1 MSSNPSTNPENC
13 QEGEDFHTLLC
24 LLLEVLH
31 IQLVVVLE
39 QQLERVGDLNMTTL
53 LLTQQRSLHCQ
64 IAKNHREKM
73 TLIPQFTASNLF
85 ACFGGNLQHALV
97 GGGKSKSQ
105 KEWKKKNKKKTLRI
119 LLLLLDFAPCVVVS
133 DVNENKRVKR
143 HRQTTGRSCL

>member
-64 IAKNHREKM
+64 IAKNHREND
-73 TLIPQFTASNLF
+73 IDSAVHSIQFVCLLR
-85 ACFGGNLQHALV
+85 GNLQHALV

-105 KEWKKKNKKKTLRI
+105 KKWKKKNKKKTLRI